1 MTKRKSNKAG
11 KILKALVAAIFIFTV
26 IGSMDGV
33 LAENNWQNKPISLYY
48 NGDGGDVSPNKEEKM
63 DTTPSYAYNQG
74 TCGFRVCIYASN
86 LNGGFIKETTT
97 GASSYRYILVGKDS
111 YLHTQTYEWG
121 YRWCRLVITPDVHT
135 PIWIKGQWSPDS
147 KYYN

>member
-33 LAENNWQNKPISLYY
+33 LANNWENRPFSVYY
-48 NGDGGDVSPNKEEKM
+48 NGDGGDVSDKSREKM
-63 DTTPSYAYNQG
+63 DKTPTYAYNQG
-74 TCGFRVCIYASN
+74 TCGFRVRVFASDKDSS
-86 LNGGFIKETTT
+86 LIKETST

-121 YRWCRLVITPDVHT
+121 YRWCILVFTPDIHT
-135 PIWIKGQWSPDS
+135 PVVLKGQWSPDS
-147 KYYN
+147 RYYN